1 MNKLLIILFLIPVGL
16 LAQNNSYET
25 SRIEVWGEAEKII
38 VPNEIYTSITI
49 KEYKEMGKTVPL
61 NKLEKE
67 LVKAV
72 ASLDIPKENLRVENI
87 YGYNWDW
94 KKKKS
99 DEFLASKSFELQTD
113 DLKKI
118 NDLLAK
124 LNPEGL
130 HRVSVK
136 RYTHS
141 ELDKMKEE
149 LKIEA
154 LKNAQQKAKALVSSI
169 GEGLGKVLEVQE
181 VQQHRGSYR
190 TEQMDLKVAAREQ
203 EDYQSDVE
211 FQKITITSSIRAVFG
226 IED

>member
-1 MNKLLIILFLIPVGL
+1 MNRLFVILFLLIPAGL
-16 LAQNNSYET
+16 VAQNNSYET
-25 SRIEVWGEAEKII
+25 RRIEVWGEAEKII

-49 KEYKEMGKTVPL
+49 KEYKEMGKIISL
-61 NKLEKE
+61 NQIEKE

-72 ASLDIPKENLRVENI
+72 SSLNIPKENLRVENI

-94 KKKKS
+94 KEKKS
-99 DEFLASKSFELQTD
+99 EEFLASKSFELKTD

-124 LNPEGL
+124 LDPEGL

-136 RYTHS
+136 RYTHTD
-141 ELDKMKEE
+141 LDKMKEE

-154 LKNAQQKAKALVSSI
+154 LKNAQQKAKSLLNSI

-181 VQQHRGSYR
+181 VQQHGYR
-190 TEQMDLKVAAREQ
+190 MEQMDIKAAGREQ
-203 EDYQSDVE
+203 MEYQSDVE